1 MAQAHDIL
9 VRESVLLYRKR
20 GYTMRAT
27 SDLMNISYDSVRTV
41 CQRYAACDPSEEGH
55 KSALL
60 PRYDKC
66 GPQEKYYSLSIVEA
80 ALALKRLHPRWG
92 APRLHLALVTEFS
105 AKSTGNTENAE
116 HAEITEITEITEKL
130 PSIRTLERW
139 FREYNLVRPKRQT
152 GEPSIGRA
160 RAVHNIWEVDAKEQL
175 ELLDG
180 QAACY
185 LTMVDE
191 KSGAWLASP
200 VFTQH
205 RHNTRFG
212 FVVHLSRYRHDL
224 EQTTDTS
231 SEWCGRKNAR
241 YLPKMG

>member
-9 VRESVLLYRKR
+9 VRESVLIYRKR
-20 GYTMRAT
+20 GYTMRET
-27 SDLMNISYDSVRTV
+27 SDLLNISYDSVRTL
-41 CQRYAACDPSEEGH
+41 CQRYAACDQSDGGH

-60 PRYDKC
+60 PRYANC
-66 GPQEKYYSLSIVEA
+66 GPQEKYYNPDMVQA

-92 APRLHLALVTEFS
+92 APRLHLALGLEIS
-105 AKSTGNTENAE
+105 AENAE
-116 HAEITEITEITEKL
+116 NAEKPEEL

-139 FREYNLVRPKRQT
+139 FREHNLVKPKRQT

-180 QAACY
+180 QHACY

-200 VFTQH
+200 VFP
-205 RHNTRFG
+205 
-212 FVVHLSRYRHDL
+212 L
-224 EQTTDTS
+224 
-231 SEWCGRKNAR
+231 
-241 YLPKMG
+241 